1 MNNNERQKLDE
12 ICKAVGNIEKE
23 LVGIK
28 RDLKSNDQAG
38 RLINE
43 NIVSEVVRNRER
55 IEALE
60 DNQLWVSRL
69 ILGLVI
75 TMVIN
80 VAMVVQYLGG

>member
-1 MNNNERQKLDE
+1 MDKIENKIDD

-28 RDLKSNDQAG
+28 RDLKNSDQTGKLLND
-38 RLINE
+38 
-43 NIVSEVVRNRER
+43 NIVSEVKRNKDR

-60 DNQLWVSRL
+60 DNQRWVSRL

>member
-1 MNNNERQKLDE
+1 MSDDERQKLDE
-12 ICKAVGNIEKE
+12 ICRTVNLIQQE

-28 RDLKSNDQAG
+28 RDLKSTSDKGDLKNK
-38 RLINE
+38 

-60 DNQLWVSRL
+60 DNQRWVSRL

-80 VAMVVQYLGG
+80 VAMVVQYLGN

>member
-1 MNNNERQKLDE
+1 MDKIENKIDD

-28 RDLKSNDQAG
+28 RDLKNSDQTGKLLND
-38 RLINE
+38 
-43 NIVSEVVRNRER
+43 NIVSEVKRNRDR

-60 DNQLWVSRL
+60 DNQRWVSRL